1 MNRTGK
7 SARNFLFTLLS
18 NAAAVLIGLAA
29 QKIFIRI
36 LGLEYSGLNGLFSN
50 VITMLGI
57 ADLGIGEAVVFHMYR
72 PLEEDD
78 RETVCSLM
86 AFYRKAFRIVAL
98 VIAAVGI
105 ALIPLLP
112 YIAKTEN
119 PAIHLTPVYLIF
131 LLDVVFSYLLSY
143 KRSILYADQKNYIVN
158 VVHMAYLILMNTGQL
173 LMVLFTHN
181 YYLYLLVKLFFR
193 ILENVVII
201 RVVGRSYPYLAA
213 ARGAKPLK
221 PEILA
226 DIKKKVGALFFHKV
240 GTFCVNGTDNI
251 LISAFLGLATAG
263 LYSNYFLVI
272 DAVTKLFGPA
282 VSALTPSVGHL
293 LVEADSR
300 RLFGVFRRIRFMN
313 FWIACFAAT
322 SLLTMV
328 QPFVS
333 VWFGPQY
340 LLTVPVVMLLA
351 FQLFQ
356 TLMRGSYNAFQDAA
370 GIFYEN
376 RFVPLAES
384 ALNLISSLVLL
395 RIWGLAGVF
404 MGTIISGT
412 ALWCFSYPRF
422 VYRKLF
428 ERGYAEYAR
437 ETAAYILLFMAVAGS
452 TFFLS
457 GILSE
462 RIAALSGGSG
472 LVQLAAD
479 AVLCVVYP
487 NAVLALVFMKSDLFH
502 YFIGLVRGR
511 LQKR

>member
-1 MNRTGK
+1 MNRTGR

-29 QKIFIRI
+29 QKIFIMI

-50 VITMLGI
+50 VITMLSI

-78 RETVCSLM
+78 RDTVRSLM
-86 AFYRKAFRIVAL
+86 DFYRKAFRVVAL
-98 VIAAVGI
+98 VIAAVGVC
-105 ALIPLLP
+105 LIPVLP

-119 PAIHLTPVYLIF
+119 TAIHLTPVYLIF

-143 KRSILYADQKNYIVN
+143 KRSMLYADQKNYIVN
-158 VVHMAYLILMNTGQL
+158 IVHMAYLLLMNTGQL

-201 RVVGRSYPYLAA
+201 RIVDKSYPYLNE
-213 ARGAKPLK
+213 GTAKPLST
-221 PEILA
+221 EIRA

-251 LISAFLGLATAG
+251 LISTFLGLTVAG

-282 VSALTPSVGHL
+282 ISALTPSVGHL
-293 LVEADSR
+293 LVEAGSE
-300 RLFGVFRRIRFMN
+300 RLFGVFRKIRFMN

-322 SLLTMV
+322 SLLVMV

-333 VWFGPQY
+333 LWFGPQY
-340 LLTVPVVMLLA
+340 LLEVPVIMLLA

-384 ALNLISSLVLL
+384 ALNLISSLILL
-395 RIWGLAGVF
+395 HVFGLAGVF

-428 ERGYAEYAR
+428 ERSFGEYAS
-437 ETAAYILLFMAVAGS
+437 ETASYILLFVAVAGS
-452 TFFLS
+452 AWFLS
-457 GILSE
+457 G
-462 RIAALSGGSG
+462 RIAG
-472 LVQLAAD
+472 LVGERPLIQFAAD
-479 AVLCVVYP
+479 AALCAVYP
-487 NAVLALVFMKSDLFH
+487 NAVLSLVFGRSDLFR
-502 YFIGLVRGR
+502 YFIGLVQNR
-511 LQKR
+511 LKRS

>member
-1 MNRTGK
+1 MNRTGR

-29 QKIFIRI
+29 QKIFIMI

-50 VITMLGI
+50 VITMLSI

-72 PLEEDD
+72 PLEEND
-78 RETVCSLM
+78 RDTVCALM
-86 AFYRKAFRIVAL
+86 DFYKKAFRVVAL

-105 ALIPLLP
+105 CLIAVLP

-119 PAIHLTPVYLIF
+119 TSIHLTPVYLIF

-143 KRSILYADQKNYIVN
+143 KRSMLYADQKNYIVN
-158 VVHMAYLILMNTGQL
+158 IVHMAYLLLMNTGQL

-201 RVVGRSYPYLAA
+201 RIVDKSYPYLSE
-213 ARGAKPLK
+213 GASKPLSA
-221 PEILA
+221 EIRA

-251 LISAFLGLATAG
+251 LISTFLGLTVTG
-263 LYSNYFLVI
+263 LYNNYFLVI

-282 VSALTPSVGHL
+282 ISALTPSVGHL
-293 LVEADSR
+293 LVEAGSD
-300 RLFGVFRRIRFMN
+300 RLFGVFRKIRFMN

-322 SLLTMV
+322 SLLVMV

-333 VWFGPQY
+333 LWFGPQY
-340 LLTVPVVMLLA
+340 LLEVPVIMLLA

-384 ALNLISSLVLL
+384 ALNLISSLILL
-395 RIWGLAGVF
+395 HVFGLAGVF

-428 ERGYAEYAR
+428 ERSYGEYAS
-437 ETAAYILLFMAVAGS
+437 ETASYILLFVAVAGS
-452 TFFLS
+452 AWFLS
-457 GILSE
+457 G
-462 RIAALSGGSG
+462 RIAG
-472 LVQLAAD
+472 LVGERPLIKFVAD
-479 AVLCVVYP
+479 AALCAVYP
-487 NAVLALVFMKSDLFH
+487 NAVLALVFGRSDLFR
-502 YFIGLVRGR
+502 YFIGLVQNR
-511 LQKR
+511 LKRS

>member
-1 MNRTGK
+1 MNRTGR

-29 QKIFIRI
+29 QKIFIMI

-50 VITMLGI
+50 VITMLSI

-72 PLEEDD
+72 PLEEND
-78 RETVCSLM
+78 RDTVCALM
-86 AFYRKAFRIVAL
+86 DFYKKAFRVVAL
-98 VIAAVGI
+98 VIAAVGVC
-105 ALIPLLP
+105 LIPVLP

-119 PAIHLTPVYLIF
+119 TAIHLTPVYLIF

-143 KRSILYADQKNYIVN
+143 KRSMLYADQKNYIVN
-158 VVHMAYLILMNTGQL
+158 IVHMAYLLLMNTGQL

-201 RVVGRSYPYLAA
+201 RIVDKSYPYLSE
-213 ARGAKPLK
+213 GASKPLSA
-221 PEILA
+221 EIRA

-251 LISAFLGLATAG
+251 LISTFLGLTVTG
-263 LYSNYFLVI
+263 LYNNYFLVI

-282 VSALTPSVGHL
+282 ISALTPSVGHL
-293 LVEADSR
+293 LVEAGSD
-300 RLFGVFRRIRFMN
+300 RLFGVFRKIRFMN

-322 SLLTMV
+322 SLLVMV

-333 VWFGPQY
+333 LWFGPQY
-340 LLTVPVVMLLA
+340 LLEVPVIMLLA

-384 ALNLISSLVLL
+384 ALNLISSLILL
-395 RIWGLAGVF
+395 HVFGLAGVF

-428 ERGYAEYAR
+428 ERSYGEYAS
-437 ETAAYILLFMAVAGS
+437 ETASYILLFVAVAGS
-452 TFFLS
+452 AWFLS
-457 GILSE
+457 GRIEGLVGE
-462 RIAALSGGSG
+462 RPLIQFVADAALC
-472 LVQLAAD
+472 A
-479 AVLCVVYP
+479 VYP
-487 NAVLALVFMKSDLFH
+487 NAVLALVFGRSDLFR
-502 YFIGLVRGR
+502 YFIGLVQNR
-511 LQKR
+511 LKRS

>member
-1 MNRTGK
+1 MNRTGR

-29 QKIFIRI
+29 QKIFIMI

-50 VITMLGI
+50 VITMLSI

-72 PLEEDD
+72 PLEEND
-78 RETVCSLM
+78 RDTVCALM
-86 AFYRKAFRIVAL
+86 DFYKKAFRVVAL

-105 ALIPLLP
+105 CLIPVLP

-119 PAIHLTPVYLIF
+119 TSIHLTPVYLIF

-143 KRSILYADQKNYIVN
+143 KRSMLYADQKNYIVN
-158 VVHMAYLILMNTGQL
+158 IVHMAYLLLMNTGQL

-201 RVVGRSYPYLAA
+201 RIVDKSYPYLSE
-213 ARGAKPLK
+213 GASKPLSA
-221 PEILA
+221 EIRA

-251 LISAFLGLATAG
+251 LISTFLGLTVTG
-263 LYSNYFLVI
+263 LYNNYFLVI

-282 VSALTPSVGHL
+282 ISALTPSVGHL
-293 LVEADSR
+293 LVEAGSD
-300 RLFGVFRRIRFMN
+300 RLFGVFRKIRFMN

-322 SLLTMV
+322 SLLVMV

-333 VWFGPQY
+333 LWFGPQY
-340 LLTVPVVMLLA
+340 LLEVPVIMLLA

-376 RFVPLAES
+376 RFVPLGRVYGNHYQRNS
-384 ALNLISSLVLL
+384 AV
-395 RIWGLAGVF
+395 VF
-404 MGTIISGT
+404 QLP
-412 ALWCFSYPRF
+412 ALCLP
-422 VYRKLF
+422 
-428 ERGYAEYAR
+428 
-437 ETAAYILLFMAVAGS
+437 ETL
-452 TFFLS
+452 
-457 GILSE
+457 
-462 RIAALSGGSG
+462 
-472 LVQLAAD
+472 
-479 AVLCVVYP
+479 
-487 NAVLALVFMKSDLFH
+487 
-502 YFIGLVRGR
+502 
-511 LQKR
+511 

>member
-1 MNRTGK
+1 MNRTGR

-29 QKIFIRI
+29 QKIFIMI

-50 VITMLGI
+50 VITMLSI

-72 PLEEDD
+72 PLEEND
-78 RETVCSLM
+78 RDTVCALM
-86 AFYRKAFRIVAL
+86 DFYKKAFRVVAL

-105 ALIPLLP
+105 CLIPVLP

-119 PAIHLTPVYLIF
+119 TSIHLTPVYLIF

-143 KRSILYADQKNYIVN
+143 KRSMLYADQKNYIVN
-158 VVHMAYLILMNTGQL
+158 IVHMAYLLLMNTGQL

-201 RVVGRSYPYLAA
+201 RIVDKSYPYLSE
-213 ARGAKPLK
+213 GASKPLSA
-221 PEILA
+221 EIRA

-251 LISAFLGLATAG
+251 LISTFLGLTVTG
-263 LYSNYFLVI
+263 LYNNYFLVI

-282 VSALTPSVGHL
+282 ISALTPSVGHL
-293 LVEADSR
+293 LVEAGSD
-300 RLFGVFRRIRFMN
+300 RLFGVFRKIRFMN

-322 SLLTMV
+322 SLLVMV

-333 VWFGPQY
+333 LWFGPQY
-340 LLTVPVVMLLA
+340 LLEVPVIMLLA

-384 ALNLISSLVLL
+384 ALNLISSLILL
-395 RIWGLAGVF
+395 HVFGLAGVF

-428 ERGYAEYAR
+428 ERSYGEYAS
-437 ETAAYILLFMAVAGS
+437 ETASYILLFVAVAGS
-452 TFFLS
+452 AWFLS
-457 GILSE
+457 G
-462 RIAALSGGSG
+462 RIAG
-472 LVQLAAD
+472 LVGERPLIKFVAD
-479 AVLCVVYP
+479 AALCAVYP
-487 NAVLALVFMKSDLFH
+487 NAVLALVFGRSDLFR
-502 YFIGLVRGR
+502 YFIGLVQNR
-511 LQKR
+511 LKRS

>member
-1 MNRTGK
+1 MNRTGR

-29 QKIFIRI
+29 QKIFIMI

-50 VITMLGI
+50 VITMLSI

-72 PLEEDD
+72 PLEEND
-78 RETVCSLM
+78 RDTVCALM
-86 AFYRKAFRIVAL
+86 DFYKKAFRVVAL
-98 VIAAVGI
+98 VIAAVRI
-105 ALIPLLP
+105 CLIPVLP

-119 PAIHLTPVYLIF
+119 TSIHLTPVYLIF

-143 KRSILYADQKNYIVN
+143 KRSMLYADQKNYIVN
-158 VVHMAYLILMNTGQL
+158 IVHMAYLLLMNTGQL

-201 RVVGRSYPYLAA
+201 RIVNRSYPYLSE
-213 ARGAKPLK
+213 GASKPLSA
-221 PEILA
+221 EIRA

-251 LISAFLGLATAG
+251 LISTFLGLTVTG
-263 LYSNYFLVI
+263 LYNNYFLVI

-282 VSALTPSVGHL
+282 ISALTPSVGHL
-293 LVEADSR
+293 LVEAGSD
-300 RLFGVFRRIRFMN
+300 RLFGVFRKIRFMN

-322 SLLTMV
+322 SLLVMV

-333 VWFGPQY
+333 LWFGPQY
-340 LLTVPVVMLLA
+340 LLEVPVIMLLA

-384 ALNLISSLVLL
+384 ALNLISSLILL
-395 RIWGLAGVF
+395 HVFGLAGVF

-428 ERGYAEYAR
+428 ERSYGEYAS
-437 ETAAYILLFMAVAGS
+437 ETASYILLFVAVAGS
-452 TFFLS
+452 AWFLS
-457 GILSE
+457 G
-462 RIAALSGGSG
+462 RIAG
-472 LVQLAAD
+472 LVGERPLIQFVAD
-479 AVLCVVYP
+479 AALCAVYP
-487 NAVLALVFMKSDLFH
+487 NAVLALVFGRSDLFR
-502 YFIGLVRGR
+502 YFIGLVQNR
-511 LQKR
+511 LKRS

>member
-1 MNRTGK
+1 MSSGMSRTGK

-18 NAAAVLIGLAA
+18 NMAAVLIGLAA
-29 QKIFIRI
+29 QRIFIRI

-50 VITMLGI
+50 VITMLSI
-57 ADLGIGEAVVFHMYR
+57 ADLGIGEAVVFHMYK

-78 RETVCSLM
+78 RETVRSLM
-86 AFYRKAFRIVAL
+86 AFYRKAFRVVAL
-98 VIAAVGI
+98 VIGIVGVC
-105 ALIPLLP
+105 LIPVLP
-112 YIAKTEN
+112 HLAKTETATVN
-119 PAIHLTPVYLIF
+119 IKIVYILF

-143 KRSILYADQKNYIVN
+143 KRSMLYADQKNYIVN
-158 VVHMAYLILMNTGQL
+158 IVHMIYLISMNTGQL

-193 ILENVVII
+193 VLENVVII
-201 RVVGRSYPYLAA
+201 RIVDRSYPYLDL
-213 ARGAKPLK
+213 RGARPLE
-221 PEILA
+221 PAIMA
-226 DIKKKVGALFFHKV
+226 DIKRKVGALFFHKV

-251 LISAFLGLATAG
+251 LISRFLGLTVAG

-293 LVEADSR
+293 LVEADSG
-300 RLFGVFRRIRFMN
+300 RLFSVFRRIRFMN

-333 VWFGPQY
+333 LWFGPEY
-340 LLTVPVVMLLA
+340 LLEIPVIMLLS

-384 ALNLISSLVLL
+384 ALNLISSLLLL
-395 RIWGLAGVF
+395 RVWGLAGVF
-404 MGTIISGT
+404 AGTIISGT
-412 ALWCFSYPRF
+412 ALWCFSYPKF

-428 ERGYAEYAR
+428 ARSYENYAA
-437 ETAAYILLFMAVAGS
+437 ETAGYILLFVAVAAG
-452 TFFLS
+452 TF
-457 GILSE
+457 
-462 RIAALSGGSG
+462 ALSGALSRWIGPEST
-472 LVQLAAD
+472 LLLFMAD
-479 AVLCVVYP
+479 AFLCLIFP
-487 NAVLALVFMKSDLFH
+487 NAVLALIFGRSELFK
-502 YFIGLVRGR
+502 YFVGLVAGR
-511 LQKR
+511 IRKR